1 MYDNHIIHSLAACL
15 RFPEWQLRHPLH
27 KSVSVRLVVHLFTPL
42 TTINSLTAVI
52 VSRFLLNLQAANQR
66 AIAHD
71 SDPYYVG
78 SAPDTLHTLVFERVI
93 GSIASEG
100 LSLWEAS
107 STDAEPPSEPG
118 LMETDEPKPIEV
130 DGASGSGVKR

>member
-1 MYDNHIIHSLAACL
+1 M
-15 RFPEWQLRHPLH
+15 
-27 KSVSVRLVVHLFTPL
+27 
-42 TTINSLTAVI
+42 
-52 VSRFLLNLQAANQR
+52 SRFLLNLQAANQR
-66 AIAHD
+66 AVAND
-71 SDPYYVG
+71 SDPYDVG
-78 SAPDTLHTLVFERVI
+78 SAAPDTLHTLVFERVI